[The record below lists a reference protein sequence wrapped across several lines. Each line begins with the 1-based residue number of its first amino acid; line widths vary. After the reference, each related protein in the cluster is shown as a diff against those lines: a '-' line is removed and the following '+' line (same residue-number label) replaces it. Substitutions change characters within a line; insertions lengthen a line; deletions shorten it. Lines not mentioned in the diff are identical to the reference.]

1 MDKKLPKMYAVNFDK
16 EIKNNRELFSTLNRN
31 NKVNKNTNNSYFD
44 IRKKI
49 NDIFSA
55 KDYIYK
61 IDVTIVT
68 DNKVLNKRIIGK
80 NNNNLIT
87 IDNEHIPISSIR
99 DIYKS

>member
-31 NKVNKNTNNSYFD
+31 DNVNKNTNNSYFD
-44 IRKKI
+44 IRQKI
-49 NDIFSA
+49 NNIFSA

-61 IDVTIVT
+61 IDVTIVM

-99 DIYKS
+99 DIYKN

>member
-31 NKVNKNTNNSYFD
+31 DNVNKNTNNSYFD
-44 IRKKI
+44 IRQKI
-49 NDIFSA
+49 NNIFSA

-99 DIYKS
+99 DIYKN